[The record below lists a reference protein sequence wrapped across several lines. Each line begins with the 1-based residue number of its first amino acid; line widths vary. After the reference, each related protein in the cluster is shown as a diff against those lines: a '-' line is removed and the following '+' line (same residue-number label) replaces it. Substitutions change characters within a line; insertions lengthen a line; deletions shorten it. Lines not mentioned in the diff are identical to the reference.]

1 MNNVFISSLQAKHT
15 SPIDQLLVDED
26 YAETEKLSTCSKKED
41 LEKIADCKESGS
53 FQAWKYS
60 EEKTLN
66 WLEKKVSRI
75 SQHLKEKNFNVT
87 QSAVS
92 SNYIK
97 TDSEAVPESNGL
109 IMA

>member
-41 LEKIADCKESGS
+41 LEKIADCKQSGS

-66 WLEKKVSRI
+66 WLEKKCHELVNI
-75 SQHLKEKNFNVT
+75 
-87 QSAVS
+87 
-92 SNYIK
+92 
-97 TDSEAVPESNGL
+97 
-109 IMA
+109 